1 LDLYKVI
8 YGERNQRTA
17 ARMTNLGFIFF
28 KRQQLDSAQYY
39 FSQAEA
45 VYTML
50 ENGTEEMEKNIP
62 VLHAEL
68 LNNMAAIEAS
78 QRKFSSA
85 ENYLQKA
92 LELLPE
98 GNEYNRVKFLKSLGA
113 VYDYQ
118 NKTNEARNCWQQAYE
133 IALRIYGKDHPVTAE
148 LASYLAP

>member
-1 LDLYKVI
+1 MINMGSVHYYLHQI
-8 YGERNQRTA
+8 
-17 ARMTNLGFIFF
+17 
-28 KRQQLDSAQYY
+28 DSAQYY
-39 FSQAEA
+39 FDQAENIYA
-45 VYTML
+45 AI
-50 ENGTEEMEKNIP
+50 ENTSPDEEKKIKL
-62 VLHAEL
+62 LHAEL

-85 ENYLQKA
+85 ESYLRKA

-113 VYDYQ
+113 VYDFQ

-133 IALRIYGKDHPVTAE
+133 IALRIYGKDHPVTVE